1 MYKYNQFYNNDA
13 NKDKDNIIKK
23 KNATGRILPLRIKGR
38 GGENLFI

>member
-23 KNATGRILPLRIKGR
+23 KNAPIKFIYIIFVIPL
-38 GGENLFI
+38 